1 MEYAVAGLLLPR
13 ELVAVIQAG
22 KWSPPADPQ
31 VYVDTFGELPDHA
44 MFYSLDEMIRQNRS
58 WQSSSV
64 EEVSGNPI
72 EGRSVGIEPV
82 RSVLIGDLGPD
93 MPIALD
99 FRSSEDNPSVLYQT
113 FRGAVVWLRI
123 ADNVCELLERL
134 KITGCLS

>member
-82 RSVLIGDLGPD
+82 RSELIGDLGPD

>member
-1 MEYAVAGLLLPR
+1 MEYAVAGLPLPR

-31 VYVDTFGELPDHA
+31 VYIDTFGELPDHA
-44 MFYSLDEMIRQNRS
+44 MFYSLGEMIRQNRS

-64 EEVSGNPI
+64 EEVFGNPV
-72 EGRSVGIEPV
+72 EGRSVGIEPA

-99 FRSSEDNPSVLYQT
+99 FRSSEDNPGVLYQT
-113 FRGAVVWLRI
+113 YRGAVVWLRI
-123 ADNVCELLERL
+123 ADSVCELLERL
-134 KITGCLS
+134 KITGRPS

>member
-1 MEYAVAGLLLPR
+1 MEYAVAGLPLPR

-22 KWSPPADPQ
+22 KWNPPTDPQ

-44 MFYSLDEMIRQNRS
+44 MFYSLAEMIRQNRS
-58 WQSSSV
+58 WQSSPV
-64 EEVSGNPI
+64 EEVSGNPV
-72 EGRSVGIEPV
+72 EGRSAGIEPA

-113 FRGAVVWLRI
+113 YRGAVVWLKI
-123 ADNVCELLERL
+123 ADSVGELLERL
-134 KITGCLS
+134 KITGRLS